1 MDRLRRRAPFRPYEG
16 AGRMALNSPPPRV
29 EPTYDQLFTALTA
42 QAVDR
47 AAVSRL
53 FHDSLALSAWK
64 QVRGGPSWSLRVNP
78 SSGALHP
85 TEGYL
90 IAGPVRGIS
99 ESAGV
104 FHYAPYL
111 HALERRRAFDHTQW
125 AALAEGCPPPCLFV
139 ALPSIHCRDTWQLDD
154 RRLAFP
160 LL

>member
-85 TEGYL
+85 TEAYL
-90 IAGPVRGIS
+90 IAGPVAGIS
-99 ESAGV
+99 EFAGV
-104 FHYAPYL
+104 FHYAPYH
-111 HALERRRAFDHTQW
+111 HALERRRLLDPAH
-125 AALAEGCPPPCLFV
+125 AGPLARGWPDPCL
-139 ALPSIHCRDTWQLDD
+139 CW
-154 RRLAFP
+154 AFRS
-160 LL
+160 LY

>member
-1 MDRLRRRAPFRPYEG
+1 MDWATQPDPFRTYEG
-16 AGRMALNSPPPRV
+16 AERLALDHPPPRV

-64 QVRGGPSWSLRVNP
+64 QGRGGPSRSLRGNP
-78 SSGALHP
+78 ASGARHP

-104 FHYAPYL
+104 FRYAPYL
-111 HALERRRAFDHTQW
+111 HAPERRRAF
-125 AALAEGCPPPCLFV
+125 
-139 ALPSIHCRDTWQLDD
+139 
-154 RRLAFP
+154 
-160 LL
+160 